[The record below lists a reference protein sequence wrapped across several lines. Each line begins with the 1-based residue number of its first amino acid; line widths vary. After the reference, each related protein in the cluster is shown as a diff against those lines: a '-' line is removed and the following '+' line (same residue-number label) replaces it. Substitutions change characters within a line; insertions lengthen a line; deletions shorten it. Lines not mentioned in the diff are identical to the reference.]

1 MIFVGIDPSLT
12 GTGLVIRKDGA
23 VIVARTYGTKPDKPL
38 CQRVSYI
45 AELVTSSVYHT
56 DLEENACICIEE
68 PVGGGMGGQTTMLLA
83 ALAIQLRVRLT
94 DIPKAW
100 YTVKP
105 TLAKAFLGKGNMPK
119 SQVMQQ
125 VYIRWGYEAANDN
138 LADAY
143 LLSQI
148 AEEVVARPDS
158 KFSKRV
164 IDGDAKSVWRCV

>member
-45 AELVTSSVYHT
+45 ANSLSGAVFQTNS
-56 DLEENACICIEE
+56 EEDACICIEE

-83 ALAIQLRVRLT
+83 ALAIGIRTHMAFERYEWL
-94 DIPKAW
+94 
-100 YTVKP
+100 TVKP

-148 AEEVVARPDS
+148 AEEVAMRPDS

-164 IDGDAKSVWRCV
+164 IDGDAKSVWRCA

>member
-23 VIVARTYGTKPDKPL
+23 VIVARTYATKPDKPL
-38 CQRVSYI
+38 HQRVTYI
-45 AELVTSSVYHT
+45 AESLSRAIFQAN
-56 DLEENACICIEE
+56 DEPDAICIEE

-83 ALAIQLRVRLT
+83 ALAIRIRCQMAQEDYQWL
-94 DIPKAW
+94 
-100 YTVKP
+100 TVKP